1 MSTEQTPTT
10 PWHVTACVHQPIT
23 PAQADG
29 LFDTLADAAHG
40 WEPTGVDVDVSGGP
54 CYCRQS
60 PSGPSFGAALGTIL
74 GASGGASQA
83 GEDQAGV
90 DRAVRDALR
99 HIGYDGPPAD
109 PRSPDETQETHGFDA
124 GDPDLDVSLPR
135 LSRPIRR
142 LLLVSPAVAR
152 VVDAAREVARVLRPA
167 VSRPSRAL
175 VAAVD
180 ALDTDADPA
189 TERDF
194 DAAAAAA
201 VPVTVVGTRPPWHVH
216 DSPPPTH
223 GTPGAEPVTGAGWNN
238 RTWATELIAAAREP
252 VHGVEPVFVADDADY
267 LEALLADRDRLRQR
281 LADSIDPANI
291 PDQRAK
297 NWPDWHPEKYC
308 HRCGQPNINW
318 YADSAIWNEVH
329 GGSGPIWCPVC
340 FARAYEQTTARRVSW
355 RLAPVEKSDQLGHL
369 IRSEAAMRHER
380 DAARAELATARRDAA
395 ADALLMVRQ
404 RFEESTTDGNIDTG
418 WWLMWLEAWAAEVR
432 TGQRTI
438 IPQSATTPDDLPEWE
453 RDMLDRQEET

>member
-1 MSTEQTPTT
+1 MSTEQNPN
-10 PWHVTACVHQPIT
+10 WHVTACVHHPIT

-29 LFDTLADAAHG
+29 LFDVVADAAHD
-40 WEPTGVDVDVSGGP
+40 WEPAGVDVDVSGGP

-109 PRSPDETQETHGFDA
+109 PRSPDETEETHGFDA

-180 ALDTDADPA
+180 ALDADADPA

-201 VPVTVVGTRPPWHVH
+201 VPVTVVGTRPPWQVH
-216 DSPPPTH
+216 EGPPPTH
-223 GTPGAEPVTGAGWNN
+223 GTPAAPDLQSEPANVSGWDGD
-238 RTWATELIAAAREP
+238 TVEQMAA
-252 VHGVEPVFVADDADY
+252 FTNS
-267 LEALLADRDRLRQR
+267 LLAAVDR
-281 LADSIDPANI
+281 
-291 PDQRAK
+291 
-297 NWPDWHPEKYC
+297 
-308 HRCGQPNINW
+308 
-318 YADSAIWNEVH
+318 
-329 GGSGPIWCPVC
+329 
-340 FARAYEQTTARRVSW
+340 RR
-355 RLAPVEKSDQLGHL
+355 D
-369 IRSEAAMRHER
+369 ER

-395 ADALLMVRQ
+395 ADALLMVRR
-404 RFEESTTDGNIDTG
+404 RFAESTDGDGNIDTG
-418 WWLMWLEAWAAEVR
+418 WWLMWLQAWAAEVR

-438 IPQSATTPDDLPEWE
+438 SPQPATTPDDLPEWE
-453 RDMLDRQEET
+453 RDIVFPATDTTEEP

>member
-1 MSTEQTPTT
+1 MSTEQNPN
-10 PWHVTACVHQPIT
+10 WHVTACVHHPIT
-23 PAQADG
+23 AAQADG

-40 WEPTGVDVDVSGGP
+40 WEPAGMDVDVSGGP
-54 CYCRQS
+54 CYCRES
-60 PSGPSFGAALGTIL
+60 PA
-74 GASGGASQA
+74 
-83 GEDQAGV
+83 
-90 DRAVRDALR
+90 
-99 HIGYDGPPAD
+99 
-109 PRSPDETQETHGFDA
+109 
-124 GDPDLDVSLPR
+124 
-135 LSRPIRR
+135 
-142 LLLVSPAVAR
+142 AVAR

-180 ALDTDADPA
+180 ALDTDADP
-189 TERDF
+189 
-194 DAAAAAA
+194 
-201 VPVTVVGTRPPWHVH
+201 VVGTRPPWQVH
-216 DSPPPTH
+216 DGPPPTH
-223 GTPGAEPVTGAGWNN
+223 GTPAAEPAAGPGWDQDTIADLARCLRTFGYAPLTPGAGM
-238 RTWATELIAAAREP
+238 
-252 VHGVEPVFVADDADY
+252 VADQLD
-267 LEALLADRDRLRQR
+267 ALLADRDRLGRMVEAMTATIRAVPDSHSAANLAHARAERNRLRTEVAEVTADRDRLRQR

-308 HRCGQPNINW
+308 HRCGRPNINW

-329 GGSGPIWCPVC
+329 GGSGPIWCPAC

-380 DAARAELATARRDAA
+380 DSARAELSTARRDAA
-395 ADALLMVRQ
+395 ADALLMVRR

-438 IPQSATTPDDLPEWE
+438 SPQSATTPDDLPEWE
-453 RDMLDRQEET
+453 RDIVFPATDTTEEP

>member
-29 LFDTLADAAHG
+29 LFDTLADAAYG
-40 WEPTGVDVDVSGGP
+40 WEPAGVDVDVSGGP
-54 CYCRQS
+54 CYC
-60 PSGPSFGAALGTIL
+60 
-74 GASGGASQA
+74 
-83 GEDQAGV
+83 
-90 DRAVRDALR
+90 
-99 HIGYDGPPAD
+99 PA
-109 PRSPDETQETHGFDA
+109 
-124 GDPDLDVSLPR
+124 
-135 LSRPIRR
+135 
-142 LLLVSPAVAR
+142 
-152 VVDAAREVARVLRPA
+152 
-167 VSRPSRAL
+167 SRPSRAL

-180 ALDTDADPA
+180 ALDTGTDPA

-194 DAAAAAA
+194 DAAAAAAA
-201 VPVTVVGTRPPWHVH
+201 VPVTVVGTRPPWQVH

-252 VHGVEPVFVADDADY
+252 VYGVEPVFVADDADY

-369 IRSEAAMRHER
+369 IRSEAVMRHER
-380 DAARAELATARRDAA
+380 DAARAEVADVIARLRDALDAGPDVPDAGLVPLVGTYLEALQRAVTANEEQTAEVDRLRALVGAEGQEGWDGVSRAGAIRQAEEKHELSQQLFAALESVKQQLAAARRDAA

-404 RFEESTTDGNIDTG
+404 RFEESTTDGGGNIDTG
-418 WWLMWLEAWAAEVR
+418 WWLMWLQAWADQVR

-438 IPQSATTPDDLPEWE
+438 SPQSATTTDDLPEWE
-453 RDMLDRQEET
+453 RDIVFPATDTTDEP